1 MVKKRNKFGATKV
14 VYDNIT
20 FDSMGEGYRYVDL
33 KNLQKLGIIS
43 NLQLQPKFPLIVND
57 VKLCD
62 YRADFQYKFEGD
74 EIVED
79 FKGFFTALS
88 KLKIKLFQI
97 LYPQYKFLK
106 TSTKDLDKAHRYG
119 RK

>member
-1 MVKKRNKFGATKV
+1 MGRTKFGAVKI

-43 NLQLQPKFPLIVND
+43 NLQLQPKFDLVVNG
-57 VKLCD
+57 VKVCV
-62 YRADFQYKFEGD
+62 YRADFQYTFEGN

-79 FKGFFTALS
+79 FKGVFTALS
-88 KLKIKLFQI
+88 KLKVKLFQI

-106 TSTKDLDKAHRYG
+106 TSAKDLDKAHRYG
-119 RK
+119 RKK